1 MSQLAIDRQ
10 TLVGRDYIETLD
22 WTVEEIDE
30 ALAVAGELKTAFR
43 NGVPHRLL
51 PDKTLFMLFLDKS
64 TRTRNA
70 FESGMTQLGGHAI
83 YLDAEKTQVAHGESP
98 KDMGIIL
105 SRYGHGLAIRHDL
118 APYEGNAWMREIAK
132 WADIP
137 LINLQ
142 CDVDHPTQTLAD
154 LMTLREQRG
163 EDLRGLKVAV
173 SWAYAPSYA
182 KPLSVPQGL
191 ATLLPRFGIDVVL
204 AHPKGFELMPEVL
217 ERAEAAAAESG
228 ATITYTNDMDE
239 AFAGA
244 DVVYPKSWGRIDAFS
259 DEKSALAESAEF
271 KDWICDSR
279 RMSLANAR
287 RPVHALPAR
296 RPGHRGHRRGH
307 RRPAVRR
314 LRRGREPDAH
324 REGALCADHG
334 WLHGRTGHAVKR
346 KSAVVAIGGNSLI
359 KDRFHQTVRD
369 QYVAAGETCW
379 HIASMIQDGWDVAIG
394 HGNGPQVGFIL
405 RRSELAAGELHEVP
419 LDVCGADSQGA
430 IGYALTQNL
439 ENDFRR
445 LGIDR
450 HAVTVITQVEV
461 ARDDP
466 AFASPSKPIGSFMDE
481 ATAIRRRDQ
490 DGWAVR
496 EDAGRGWR
504 RVVAS
509 PEPIRIIEEDS
520 IKTLIEDGFVVVSVG
535 GGGIPV
541 VADENGE
548 LSGVAA
554 VIDKDLA
561 CSLLATRIGASLLL
575 ITTAVEHV
583 ALDFGTPDERRIDRM
598 TLSEARQYLAEGVH
612 FAEGSMA
619 PKIRAVVGFLER
631 GGEEAIIT
639 DPENVERALAGEAG
653 THVLPD

>member
-1 MSQLAIDRQ
+1 MSQLAIDRK

-83 YLDAEKTQVAHGESP
+83 FLDAEKTQVAHGESP

-163 EDLRGLKVAV
+163 ENLRGLKVAV

-191 ATLLPRFGIDVVL
+191 ATLLPRFGIDVVSPIRP
-204 AHPKGFELMPEVL
+204 ASSSCPRSIEK
-217 ERAEAAAAESG
+217 AEAAAAEAARRSRSRTTWTRRSRAPTSSTRSRG
-228 ATITYTNDMDE
+228 AGST
-239 AFAGA
+239 
-244 DVVYPKSWGRIDAFS
+244 R
-259 DEKSALAESAEF
+259 SATR
-271 KDWICDSR
+271 SR
-279 RMSLANAR
+279 RSTN
-287 RPVHALPAR
+287 RPSSRTGSATRGACRSRTRDALYMHCLPADR
-296 RPGHRGHRRGH
+296 GTRGHRRGH
-307 RRPAVRR
+307 RWPAVGR
-314 LRRGREPDAH
+314 LRRGGEPDAH
-324 REGALCADHG
+324 GQGAAGADAWAAYTDAGHG
-334 WLHGRTGHAVKR
+334 GRSKR

-359 KDRFHQTVRD
+359 KDEQHQSVRD

-379 HIASMIQDGWDVAIG
+379 HIASMIKDGWDVAIG

-405 RRSELAAGELHEVP
+405 RRSELAPHELHEVP
-419 LDVCGADSQGA
+419 LDVVRRRQPGRDRLRAP
-430 IGYALTQNL
+430 QNL

-445 LGIDR
+445 LGIER
-450 HAVTVITQVEV
+450 HAVT
-461 ARDDP
+461 
-466 AFASPSKPIGSFMDE
+466 GS
-481 ATAIRRRDQ
+481 
-490 DGWAVR
+490 
-496 EDAGRGWR
+496 
-504 RVVAS
+504 
-509 PEPIRIIEEDS
+509 
-520 IKTLIEDGFVVVSVG
+520 
-535 GGGIPV
+535 
-541 VADENGE
+541 
-548 LSGVAA
+548 
-554 VIDKDLA
+554 
-561 CSLLATRIGASLLL
+561 
-575 ITTAVEHV
+575 
-583 ALDFGTPDERRIDRM
+583 
-598 TLSEARQYLAEGVH
+598 
-612 FAEGSMA
+612 
-619 PKIRAVVGFLER
+619 
-631 GGEEAIIT
+631 
-639 DPENVERALAGEAG
+639 
-653 THVLPD
+653 